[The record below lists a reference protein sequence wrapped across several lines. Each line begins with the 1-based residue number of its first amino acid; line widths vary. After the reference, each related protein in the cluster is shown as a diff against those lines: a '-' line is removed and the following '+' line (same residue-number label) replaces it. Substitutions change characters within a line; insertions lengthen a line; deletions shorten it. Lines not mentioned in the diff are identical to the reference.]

1 VTTRPGAGEPGAA
14 GPGETRLLN
23 PAMLGAASGAILV
36 PLNSTMLAVAL
47 PSVMND
53 FGVSPAA
60 VASLVTVYLGAVV
73 IAMPLAGALGDRLG
87 HRRVFLAGV
96 GAFALSSVLAAA
108 AGAFILLIVARVLQA
123 ASGALIST
131 SAVALVRAA
140 APVRRRGAA
149 FGLFDMLVTTSA
161 AVGPFIGGL
170 IVSLL
175 DWRWTFL
182 LAAPVAITAALSVG
196 LWHPSRTGGEVP
208 LGAPAT
214 PRPVDPVGLA
224 LLAGLLA
231 ALLALLLDGQ
241 TLALPA
247 GLALPALLA
256 ALVWWE
262 RRVEHPAIDLRL
274 FSRRAYTAAV
284 AGVLGATVILHATLV
299 LVPLLVERI
308 LRGDALASGLVL
320 LGIFVLSAVAAP
332 IGGRWSD
339 RVGRRAPAVIGSVI
353 TALGF
358 GILWLY
364 VASNGTTGAS
374 LAILAL
380 LLGAVGVGF
389 GLAGSP
395 RQTAALESVGGAEVG
410 MAASTY
416 YTGRYLGGVV
426 GASLAGLVLGGAVTA
441 GGISLGFAIL
451 SAVAVAVA
459 IVSLGLPGQAT
470 VAR

>member
-1 VTTRPGAGEPGAA
+1 
-14 GPGETRLLN
+14 
-23 PAMLGAASGAILV
+23 
-36 PLNSTMLAVAL
+36 
-47 PSVMND
+47 MND
-53 FGVSPAA
+53 FGVTPAS

-96 GAFALSSVLAAA
+96 GAFALSSLLAAA
-108 AGAFILLIVARVLQA
+108 AGAFVILIVARVLQA

-140 APVRRRGAA
+140 APADRRGAA
-149 FGLFDMLVTTSA
+149 FGLYDMLVTTSA

-182 LAAPVAITAALSVG
+182 LAAPVAVIAALSVG
-196 LWHPSRTGGEVP
+196 LWHPSRRGGEVP
-208 LGAPAT
+208 DPAAAI

-224 LLAGLLA
+224 LLAGVLA
-231 ALLALLLDGQ
+231 ALLALLLDGEN
-241 TLALPA
+241 LGLSA
-247 GLALPALLA
+247 GLALPGLLA

-262 RRVEHPAIDLRL
+262 RRAEHPAIDLRL
-274 FSRRAYTAAV
+274 FSRQAYTAAV

-364 VASNGTTGAS
+364 VTSNGTAGAS